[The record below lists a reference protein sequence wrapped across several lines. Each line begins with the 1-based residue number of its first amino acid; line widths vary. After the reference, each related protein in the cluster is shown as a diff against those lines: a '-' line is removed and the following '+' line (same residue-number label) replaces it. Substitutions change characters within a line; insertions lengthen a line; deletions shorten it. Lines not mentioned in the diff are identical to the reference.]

1 MLGTSVPSAV
11 LAEDFS
17 QQPDMQWDSE
27 AVDETADPEEQ
38 DQTEEVTGGI
48 SVSDNNSENSSEDM
62 GTGAGDDFT
71 SDVTEE
77 PDAEEPGLEEPE
89 DKTEESGESSEEQDQ
104 NGAADGA
111 EEISEETEELASP
124 EAEEPDQLEE
134 EKLSDDQLDGAEEL
148 VSAGESSATGIVASG
163 NCGPTH
169 DIGGTGVA
177 INKDGSNITDT
188 AKWTLDSQGTLTI
201 SGSGE
206 TTSYPIIIAESG
218 QKFFTFSHYG
228 KYRCTD
234 QKHQQKPHKQP
245 YILLI
250 TLIRQNMQKC
260 CSKYMKKSQAFHPL
274 IKFCSHLKPPPAIRI
289 RNVSIHKIS
298 AVNRILI
305 RSAHPSAMV
314 PKASTSRLSDTGCA
328 AAAKKR

>member
-1 MLGTSVPSAV
+1 MKRKMTSALSLFLTAAMLGTSVPSAV

-17 QQPDMQWDSE
+17 QQSDVQWDSE
-27 AVDETADPEEQ
+27 AVDETADPEGQ

-77 PDAEEPGLEEPE
+77 PE
-89 DKTEESGESSEEQDQ
+89 DKTEESGESSEEQDQDQ

-206 TTSYPIIIAESG
+206 TTSYMWSYSDGLELKELQPWAA
-218 QKFFTFSHYG
+218 YD
-228 KYRCTD
+228 D
-234 QKHQQKPHKQP
+234 Q
-245 YILLI
+245 
-250 TLIRQNMQKC
+250 IRKVV
-260 CSKYMKKSQAFHPL
+260 
-274 IKFCSHLKPPPAIRI
+274 IKEIGR
-289 RNVSIHKIS
+289 
-298 AVNRILI
+298 
-305 RSAHPSAMV
+305 AHV
-314 PKASTSRLSDTGCA
+314 
-328 AAAKKR
+328 